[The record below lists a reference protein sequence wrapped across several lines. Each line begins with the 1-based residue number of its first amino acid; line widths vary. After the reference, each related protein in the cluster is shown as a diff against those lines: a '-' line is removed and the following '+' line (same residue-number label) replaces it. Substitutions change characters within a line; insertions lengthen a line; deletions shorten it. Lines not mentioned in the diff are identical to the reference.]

1 MTTKEM
7 VSKFDVHNQFDV
19 LVKTYE
25 QIEYVMNNDFEL
37 NEIDTAQVKNII
49 VSGLGGSAIAADFV
63 KDIMVNE
70 LSIPIAVN
78 RTYTIPAYV
87 NVNTLFIA
95 SSYSG
100 NTEETLN
107 AASEALTKGAK
118 IICITTGGKLA
129 EFASKNNLNVIYL
142 KKGYQPRYA
151 FGVNF
156 FTLLNIINKLNLS
169 TVYSKN
175 VELAAKL
182 IKELGVKYSEEDNYP
197 LAIAEKVAGHI
208 PIIYS
213 VSDNTSSLGMRF
225 KSQFNENAKLHSF
238 QHYFPEM
245 NHNEI
250 IGWETYNT
258 KQLNAIVIFLKDIT
272 YHEQIKKRFTIV
284 KELLEKAGTEV
295 IEIQSNQESYFL
307 RLIELVYLTDWITYY
322 TAIVRGSDPSEIDFI
337 NYLKDH
343 L

>member
-1 MTTKEM
+1 MTIKEM
-7 VSKFDVHNQFDV
+7 ISKYDIQNQFDV
-19 LVKTYE
+19 LTKTYE
-25 QIEYVMNNDFEL
+25 QIDYVIGNEFEL
-37 NEIDTAQVKNII
+37 REIDKAQIKNIV

-70 LSIPIAVN
+70 LSIPMSVN
-78 RTYTIPAYV
+78 RTYTLPAYV
-87 NVNTLFIA
+87 NENTLFIA

-107 AASEALTKGAK
+107 AASEALSKGAK

-129 EFASKNNLNVIYL
+129 DFASQNNLNMIFL

-156 FTLLNIINKLNLS
+156 FTLLNIFNKLNLS
-169 TVYSKN
+169 SVYSKN
-175 VELAAKL
+175 VELASKL
-182 IKELGVKYSEEDNYP
+182 IKDLGEKYSEENNYP
-197 LAIAEKVAGHI
+197 LAIAEKVSGHI

-213 VSDNTSSLGMRF
+213 VSDITSSLGLRF

-258 KQLNAIVIFLKDIT
+258 KQLNAIVIFLKELT
-272 YHEQIKKRFTIV
+272 YHEQIKKRFAIV
-284 KELLEKAGTEV
+284 KELLEKAGMEV
-295 IEIQSNQESYFL
+295 IEIESKQETFFL

-322 TAIVRGSDPSEIDFI
+322 TAIVRGADPSEIDYI